1 MLSRKNWYTIWTW
14 KTWINEQ
21 GRPFDR
27 TIVSQLISSVDKSPN
42 HMVSQDD
49 FIKAWTDME
58 SKLRDKIE
66 RNQAEIK
73 KCQLSVSENVL

>member
-1 MLSRKNWYTIWTW
+1 MRVK
-14 KTWINEQ
+14 KE

-27 TIVSQLISSVDKSPN
+27 TIVSQLISAVDKSPN
-42 HMVSQDD
+42 HMISQND

-73 KCQLSVSENVL
+73 KCQLSVTENVV